1 MDTSTVALP
10 PDEQRA
16 TVVQIGRRLLPLIFV
31 GYVLAYLDRVNIG
44 FAQLGMG
51 TELGIKTAAYG
62 FAAAI
67 FFIAY
72 FIFEVPS
79 NLLMRRFGARIW
91 IARIMI
97 TWGIVTVV
105 TGFVTNYPALIVL
118 RFLLGVAEA
127 GFFPGMIFYLTQWFR
142 ANDRSVAL
150 GWFILAQPTS
160 FIVGGLCGGVILDHA
175 HWFGLGGWRWLFVL
189 TGVPAVLVGIVTL
202 MLLPNSPK
210 AASWLAPRRRDWLL
224 AQLYAEQGPETNH
237 GARAQLA
244 ALRNPRVLHL
254 AAIYL
259 MTCTGSYGFTLFL
272 PLIIKQINPSY
283 SSTAIGWHAVL
294 PFVCAAIGILVVA
307 RLSRTAQERRYLVIA
322 AAGMAAVGLTVVV
335 VFRASPGVAMLG
347 LCLAGVGGFAYLPP
361 FWAMATTGIS
371 RAHAAVG
378 VAVVNSIGNLGGFA
392 GPYLVGQG
400 ANASGV
406 TAGLFVPIGAELLAI
421 VLLLAWR
428 SPGRQPG
435 SVAEDVAARPTATA

>member
-1 MDTSTVALP
+1 MDSTTTALP
-10 PDEQRA
+10 ADEQRA
-16 TVVQIGRRLLPLIFV
+16 TVVQIGRRLLPLIFF

-51 TELGIKTAAYG
+51 TELGIRTAAYG

-97 TWGIVTVV
+97 TWGLITVA
-105 TGFVTNYPALIVL
+105 TGFVTSYPALVAL

-175 HWFGLGGWRWLFVL
+175 HWFGLGGWCWLFVL
-189 TGVPAVLVGIVTL
+189 TGAPAVLIGIVTL
-202 MLLPNSPK
+202 VLLPNSPRT
-210 AASWLAPRRRDWLL
+210 ASWLAPRRRDWLL
-224 AQLYAEQGPETNH
+224 GALDAEQGPEQRH
-237 GARAQLA
+237 GVRAQLA
-244 ALRNPRVLHL
+244 ALRNPGVLHL

-259 MTCTGSYGFTLFL
+259 MTCTGGYGFTLFL
-272 PLIIKQINPSY
+272 PLIIKQINPGY
-283 SSTAIGWHAVL
+283 SATKIGWSAVV
-294 PFVCAAIGILVVA
+294 PFLFAAIGILVVA
-307 RLSRTAQERRYLVIA
+307 RMSRVARERRYHVLAVA
-322 AAGMAAVGLTVVV
+322 ALAAVGLTVVV
-335 VFRASPGVAMLG
+335 VFRNSPGLAMVG
-347 LCLAGVGGFAYLPP
+347 LCLAGIGVFAYLPP

-400 ANASGV
+400 ASATGV
-406 TAGLFVPIGAELLAI
+406 TAGLFVPIGAEVLAI
-421 VLLLAWR
+421 ALLLAWR
-428 SPGRQPG
+428 SPAQQPG
-435 SVAEDVAARPTATA
+435 SVVEERHARPATTA

>member
-1 MDTSTVALP
+1 VDSSPATLP

-16 TVVQIGRRLLPLIFV
+16 TVVQIGRRLLPLIFL

-51 TELGIKTAAYG
+51 TELGIRTAAYG

-97 TWGIVTVV
+97 TWGLVTVA
-105 TGFVTNYPALIVL
+105 TGFVTNYPALVAL

-142 ANDRSVAL
+142 AEDRSVAL

-160 FIVGGLCGGVILDHA
+160 FIVGGLFGGVILDHA

-189 TGVPAVLVGIVTL
+189 TGVPAVLIGIVTL
-202 MLLPNSPK
+202 VLLPNSPRS
-210 AASWLAPRRRDWLL
+210 ASWLAARRRDWLL
-224 AQLYAEQGPETNH
+224 GRLDAEQGPEASQ

-259 MTCTGSYGFTLFL
+259 MTCTGGYGFTLFL
-272 PLIIKQINPSY
+272 PLILKQINPRY
-283 SSTAIGWHAVL
+283 SATAIGWAAVV
-294 PFVCAAIGILVVA
+294 PFVCAALSILVVA
-307 RLSRTAQERRYLVIA
+307 RLSRVVRERRHLVVAVA
-322 AAGMAAVGLTVVV
+322 ATAAVGLTVVV

-347 LCLAGVGGFAYLPP
+347 LCLAGIGVFAYLPP

-392 GPYLVGQG
+392 GPYLVGQS

-406 TAGLFVPIGAELLAI
+406 TAGLFVPIGAQLLAI
-421 VLLLAWR
+421 ALLLAWR
-428 SPGRQPG
+428 SPARQPG
-435 SVAEDVAARPTATA
+435 SVPEHLDARPTAPA

>member
-1 MDTSTVALP
+1 M
-10 PDEQRA
+10 
-16 TVVQIGRRLLPLIFV
+16 VQIGRRLLPLIFF

-97 TWGIVTVV
+97 TWGLITVA
-105 TGFVTNYPALIVL
+105 TGFVTSYPALIGL

-160 FIVGGLCGGVILDHA
+160 FIVGGLCGGVILDQA

-189 TGVPAVLVGIVTL
+189 TGAPAVLIGIVTL
-202 MLLPNSPK
+202 VLLPNSPRT
-210 AASWLAPRRRDWLL
+210 ASWLAPRRRDWLL
-224 AQLYAEQGPETNH
+224 GELDAEQGPEQRH
-237 GARAQLA
+237 GVRAQLA

-259 MTCTGSYGFTLFL
+259 MTCTGGYGFNLFV
-272 PLIIKQINPSY
+272 PLIIKQINPGY
-283 SSTAIGWHAVL
+283 SATQIGWSAVV
-294 PFVCAAIGILVVA
+294 PFLFAAVGILVVA
-307 RLSRTAQERRYLVIA
+307 RMSRVARERRYHVIA
-322 AAGMAAVGLTVVV
+322 VAALAAVGLTVVV
-335 VFRASPGVAMLG
+335 VFRNSPGLAMVG
-347 LCLAGVGGFAYLPP
+347 LCLAGIGVFAYLPP

-400 ANASGV
+400 ASATGV
-406 TAGLFVPIGAELLAI
+406 TAGLFVPIAAEVLAI
-421 VLLLAWR
+421 ALLLAWR
-428 SPGRQPG
+428 SPASQPG
-435 SVAEDVAARPTATA
+435 AVVEDRASRPAATP

>member
-1 MDTSTVALP
+1 MDSTTTALP
-10 PDEQRA
+10 ADEQRA
-16 TVVQIGRRLLPLIFV
+16 TVVQIGRRLLPLIFF

-97 TWGIVTVV
+97 TWGLITVA
-105 TGFVTNYPALIVL
+105 TGFVTSYPALVGL

-189 TGVPAVLVGIVTL
+189 TGAPAVLIGIVTL
-202 MLLPNSPK
+202 VLLPNSPRT
-210 AASWLAPRRRDWLL
+210 ASWLAPRRRDWLL
-224 AQLYAEQGPETNH
+224 GELDAEQGPEQRH
-237 GARAQLA
+237 GVRAQLA

-259 MTCTGSYGFTLFL
+259 MTCTGGYGFNLFV
-272 PLIIKQINPSY
+272 PLIIKQINPGY
-283 SSTAIGWHAVL
+283 SATKIGWSAVV
-294 PFVCAAIGILVVA
+294 PFLFAAIGILVVA
-307 RLSRTAQERRYLVIA
+307 RMSRVTRERRYHVIA
-322 AAGMAAVGLTVVV
+322 VAALAAAGLTVVV
-335 VFRASPGVAMLG
+335 VFRNSPGLAMVG
-347 LCLAGVGGFAYLPP
+347 LCLAAIGVFAYLPP

-406 TAGLFVPIGAELLAI
+406 TAGLLVPIGAEVLAI
-421 VLLLAWR
+421 ALLLAWR
-428 SPGRQPG
+428 SPAHQPG
-435 SVAEDVAARPTATA
+435 AVVEDRDARPAATA

>member
-1 MDTSTVALP
+1 MDSMTSALP
-10 PDEQRA
+10 ADEQRA
-16 TVVQIGRRLLPLIFV
+16 TVVQIGRRLLPLIFA

-51 TELGIKTAAYG
+51 TELGIKAAAYG
-62 FAAAI
+62 LAAAI

-97 TWGIVTVV
+97 TWGLVTVI
-105 TGFVTNYPALIVL
+105 TGFVTSYPALVGL

-160 FIVGGLCGGVILDHA
+160 FILGGLCGGVILDHA

-189 TGVPAVLVGIVTL
+189 TGVPAMLIGIVTL
-202 MLLPNSPK
+202 VLLPNSPK
-210 AASWLAPRRRDWLL
+210 SAAWLSPRRRDWLL
-224 AQLYAEQGPETNH
+224 SELDAEQGPEQAH
-237 GARAQLA
+237 GARQQLA

-259 MTCTGSYGFTLFL
+259 MLCTGSYGFTLFL
-272 PLIIKQINPSY
+272 PLIIKQINPGY
-283 SSTAIGWHAVL
+283 SATKIGWTAVV
-294 PFVCAAIGILVVA
+294 PFLFAALAILVVA
-307 RLSRTAQERRYLVIA
+307 RMSRVARERRYYVIA
-322 AAGMAAVGLTVVV
+322 AAVLAAVGLTVVV
-335 VFRASPGVAMLG
+335 VYRGSPGVAMVG
-347 LCLAGVGGFAYLPP
+347 LCLAGIGGFAFLPP
-361 FWAMATTGIS
+361 FWAMATTGMS

-400 ANASGV
+400 ASATGV
-406 TAGLFVPIGAELLAI
+406 TAGLLVPIGAEVLAV

-428 SPGRQPG
+428 SPARQPG
-435 SVAEDVAARPTATA
+435 SDLPALAARPTATA